1 MRSMD
6 VRNATA
12 IVKKAAFELG
22 FDRCGIARATPI
34 GRADYFHRWLQS
46 GRAGTMEY
54 LHKYAEQRTDPG
66 KLQEGAKSV
75 IVVALSYNQP
85 QPPQP
90 DNGGPF
96 GRVAMYAWGNDYH
109 KVVKKKLFALADR
122 LRETIK
128 EPFES
133 KACVDTAPLLERELA
148 AAAGVGWIG
157 KNTMALDAKLGSY
170 FFLGALV
177 TTLVLEP
184 DDPAIDHCGTCT
196 ACLDACPTQA
206 FPEPYEM
213 DATRCISYLTIE
225 HRSAIDDEL
234 QLKMGNWIFGCDVCQ
249 EVCPHNR
256 TAPVTAES
264 RFAIRPPGPYV
275 SLGEVENWSEQD
287 YAELLRGS
295 AMKRASLDMLQR
307 NAAIVRRALST
318 TSRPGS
324 QDTE

>member
-1 MRSMD
+1 MD
-6 VRNATA
+6 VRNNTA
-12 IVKKAAFELG
+12 MVKQTACELG

-34 GRADYFHRWLQS
+34 GRAGYFHRWLQS

-54 LHKYAEQRTDPG
+54 LYKHAELRTDPG
-66 KLQEGAKSV
+66 KLLEGAKSV
-75 IVVALSYNQP
+75 VVVALSYNQP
-85 QPPQP
+85 SPPPP

-122 LRETIK
+122 LHETIQ

-157 KNTMALDAKLGSY
+157 KNTMALDAELGSHL
-170 FFLGALV
+170 FLGALV
-177 TTLVLEP
+177 TTLDLEP
-184 DDPAIDHCGTCT
+184 DEPAIDHCGTCT

-206 FPEPYEM
+206 FPKPYEM

-225 HRSAIDDEL
+225 HRSSIDDAL
-234 QLKMGNWIFGCDVCQ
+234 QLKMGDWIFGCDVCQ

-256 TAPVTAES
+256 TAPVTAEP

-275 SLGEVENWSEQD
+275 SLDEVENWSEQD
-287 YAELLRGS
+287 YAEQLRGS
-295 AMKRASLDMLQR
+295 AMKRASLDMLRR
-307 NAAIVRRALST
+307 NTAIVKRTQSP
-318 TSRPGS
+318 TSRS
-324 QDTE
+324 ESRDAE